1 VKPPFI
7 LVEKKYLAPS
17 TVFLPLKAV
26 YGFRR
31 SPRLWGTHRDHKMRQ
46 LEVKVKRGGDV
57 IHVMLSQLG
66 SEPNLWKVV
75 QVVGEEED
83 ENATLTNG
91 RILGLVM
98 TYVDDIFV
106 SGQDDVAEALIGA
119 LRDIWTTTEPQEVTE
134 NPIKFLGMEVAKVW
148 SNENQRYDW
157 FVTQESYVKDLLE
170 RYDQEKDEKKQKIRK
185 VPISRDLA
193 AMEEDPKPPSLQ
205 RVRQCQKEVGEL
217 LWLVT
222 RTRPDLMFSIA
233 RMGANVTKATAAVL
247 EAAAQTRD
255 YLRGTVSHGLKFGE
269 EREKEVAIQVWSD
282 ASFAPEGEESHGCF
296 TVMVNQSVLF
306 WRSGR
311 QPSITL
317 STAEAELNELIEGM
331 NAGEAVSVILQE
343 LLDEVKRIAW
353 SDSQSAIAILTSES
367 GSWRTRHLRMRAAYA
382 KQAVFTGDW
391 QVSHSPGEDLNAD
404 IGTKALTSVR
414 LEKLKSLLCMASK
427 PSISEE
433 AGQEGPTEETSE
445 SRKDGAEIKVAQAAL
460 AVKLLTMAAMIS
472 VGKSQEDEEE
482 ETESM
487 KEFNMM
493 MVAFAIL
500 IVLLTLLVQAAW
512 KVGVGVYERR
522 TKGLSD
528 TSSRSLPAQSES
540 GEGQRAQRGRR
551 GSGGEDGS
559 SGSGDRLVQLPPE
572 IRDEVRGPV
581 QPDELGLV
589 GGEPVRLS
597 GPEDD
602 DSSSSWSSEGSTP
615 EGQDLGN
622 RIEGA
627 LQDIALEEAELW
639 RQIRLTPLPPVL
651 IEQVEEDPNEGLG
664 FTVLRT
670 RYGQVYHSSLT
681 CRHLQ
686 GARVSLPQE
695 FKWCQTCRRVA
706 LQTRG
711 RPIPGSPLYLSISGE
726 AAHTDE
732 RCPWI
737 NEMKQTPFCLT
748 CREREGVV

>member
-1 VKPPFI
+1 
-7 LVEKKYLAPS
+7 
-17 TVFLPLKAV
+17 
-26 YGFRR
+26 
-31 SPRLWGTHRDHKMRQ
+31 M
-46 LEVKVKRGGDV
+46 
-57 IHVMLSQLG
+57 
-66 SEPNLWKVV
+66 
-75 QVVGEEED
+75 
-83 ENATLTNG
+83 
-91 RILGLVM
+91 
-98 TYVDDIFV
+98 
-106 SGQDDVAEALIGA
+106 
-119 LRDIWTTTEPQEVTE
+119 
-134 NPIKFLGMEVAKVW
+134 
-148 SNENQRYDW
+148 
-157 FVTQESYVKDLLE
+157 KDLLE
-170 RYDQEKDEKKQKIRK
+170 RYDQERDEKKQKIRK

-193 AMEEDPKPPSLQ
+193 TMEEDPKPPSLQ
-205 RVRQCQKEVGEL
+205 KVRQCQKEVGEL

-414 LEKLKSLLCMASK
+414 LEKLKSLLGMASK

-472 VGKSQEDEEE
+472 VGKSQEDEE

-615 EGQDLGN
+615 EGQDLGS

-627 LQDIALEEAELW
+627 LQEIALEEAELW